1 MRRIETYELIERYL
15 LGRSK
20 PGEEAEIEARIKS
33 DPSFAGEVEQHRNMQ
48 QVIHDHSVLD
58 VKEIFTRIR
67 NQKQISIRR
76 RNKFYRSMLIV
87 GSCAIIVSLSLL
99 YLFNNNDGA
108 VRRASEAPEVP
119 EASEAF
125 TDTLAPATET
135 GVTAAE
141 TEAPEESIQKN
152 NEVQTP
158 GTISSPDLPHNA
170 VPDLPHNAVPDLQS
184 GTDSLAS
191 SDLPHNAVPD
201 LPHNAVPD
209 LPQNAVPDLQS
220 GTDSLASSDLQ
231 SEASFPCAIK
241 ASYITYPSC
250 NNKATGVI
258 RIIESSI
265 ITGTPPYQAI
275 LNGEYGDSLVF
286 RRLKPGF
293 YRLEIKDASGC
304 LADLGTIIVDTKE
317 CRYQEN
323 FYAPLVLW
331 EIPLD
336 LQPGTIEIY
345 NKNGMIVYRLRFDG
359 TGPEYWNGN
368 DLNNEALPLGL
379 YLFTIRY
386 DSGEIFHGSVTINR

>member
-58 VKEIFTRIR
+58 VKEILTRIR

-108 VRRASEAPEVP
+108 VRRASEAPEAP

-170 VPDLPHNAVPDLQS
+170 VPDLPHNAVPDL
-184 GTDSLAS
+184 
-191 SDLPHNAVPD
+191 
-201 LPHNAVPD
+201 
-209 LPQNAVPDLQS
+209 PQNAVPDLQS
-220 GTDSLASSDLQ
+220 GTDSLASPDLQ

-323 FYAPLVLW
+323 FYAPLELW

>member
-58 VKEIFTRIR
+58 VKEILTRIR

-170 VPDLPHNAVPDLQS
+170 VP
-184 GTDSLAS
+184 
-191 SDLPHNAVPD
+191 DLPHNAVPD

-323 FYAPLVLW
+323 FYAPLELW

>member
-58 VKEIFTRIR
+58 VKEILTRIR

-108 VRRASEAPEVP
+108 VRRASEAPEAP

-170 VPDLPHNAVPDLQS
+170 VP
-184 GTDSLAS
+184 
-191 SDLPHNAVPD
+191 DLPHNAVPD

-323 FYAPLVLW
+323 FYAPLELW